1 MELLKRFRQ
10 GDPEAFEA
18 LFRQFQAEVY
28 GWIVRIVR
36 DPSVAE
42 DLTIETFWRIHR
54 ARGRFDP
61 GASFGAWAR
70 RIATN
75 LAIDHLRQTRREV
88 ALPEDLAEP
97 ASADPIVSRETRRQI
112 AVALRRLPL
121 KLRVAATLSLIEEQ
135 SPKEIAEALGTSEG
149 AVRVRVFRA
158 VRLLR
163 QQLRP
168 VGVKR

>member
-10 GDPEAFEA
+10 GEPEAFEE

-36 DPSVAE
+36 DPSAAE

-61 GASFGAWAR
+61 GASFAAWAR

-75 LAIDHLRQTRREV
+75 LAIDHLRQTRREL
-88 ALPEDLAEP
+88 ALPDHLAQP
-97 ASADPIVSRETRRQI
+97 GAADRIECSETRRQI
-112 AVALRRLPL
+112 ADAFRRLPL
-121 KLRVAATLSLIEEQ
+121 KLRVPAALSLIEEQ
-135 SPKEIAEALGTSEG
+135 SPKEIA
-149 AVRVRVFRA
+149 
-158 VRLLR
+158 
-163 QQLRP
+163 
-168 VGVKR
+168 